1 MNLIEKQQ
9 TKIINKNVKKN
20 TIQVIIRCERR
31 SIHYKWINKTEI

>member
-9 TKIINKNVKKN
+9 TKIINNVEKN

-31 SIHYKWINKTEI
+31 SIPSKTETKT